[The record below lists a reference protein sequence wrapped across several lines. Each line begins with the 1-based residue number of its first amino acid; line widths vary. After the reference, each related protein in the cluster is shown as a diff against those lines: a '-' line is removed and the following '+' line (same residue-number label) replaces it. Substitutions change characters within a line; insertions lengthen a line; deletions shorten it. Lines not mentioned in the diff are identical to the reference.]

1 MSTSPPLQ
9 QGFVR
14 TDDGMQLYWKQIG
27 EGGGPALVCCN
38 GVGVSTFF
46 WKYLVRRFA
55 PERAVILWDY
65 RGHGRSS
72 LPGPEHRVD
81 IPRMAMDLG
90 CLLDSL
96 EIAEAVLLG
105 HSMGS
110 QVILERYRQRPGGI
124 VGLVSVLG
132 TFGHPLDTFGDLAF
146 SRQIFDVVLHAAG
159 AAPTLFDAF
168 SKLVVATPLAYDL
181 SRLLNLVDAGRM
193 SRHDLRQ
200 YTHHLADMGFDVF
213 FRFLAELGEHGA
225 GDILP
230 GIAVPTLVVA
240 AEFDGF
246 TPYRLAES
254 MAEAI
259 PGSEYLL
266 LKGAS
271 HAGIVEQPEAI
282 HDAISAWLVDRL
294 LPTA

>member
-1 MSTSPPLQ
+1 MQ
-9 QGFVR
+9 
-14 TDDGMQLYWKQIG
+14 TDDGVQLYWKRIG
-27 EGGGPALVCCN
+27 EGGPALVCCN

-46 WKYLVRRFA
+46 WKYLIRHFA
-55 PERAVILWDY
+55 PERSVIVWDY

-72 LPGPEHRVD
+72 APGRRHRVD
-81 IPRMAMDLG
+81 IPRMALDLG
-90 CLLDSL
+90 CLLDEL
-96 EIAEAVLLG
+96 EIEEAVLLG

-110 QVILERYRQRPGGI
+110 QVILERYRQHPQGI

-146 SRQIFDVVLHAAG
+146 SRQLFDLVLHVAG
-159 AAPTLFDAF
+159 ALPNAFDLF
-168 SKLVVATPLAYDL
+168 SKLTLATPLAYDL
-181 SRLLNLVDAGRM
+181 SRVLKLVDGGRM

-200 YTHHLADMGFDVF
+200 YTHHLTGMGFPLF

-230 GIAVPTLVVA
+230 RIAVPTLVVA

-254 MAEAI
+254 MAAAI
-259 PGSEYLL
+259 KGSEYLFL
-266 LKGAS
+266 RGAS

-282 HDAISAWLVDRL
+282 HAAIAKWLKAEL
-294 LPTA
+294 QLGA